1 MICPPLSVQ
10 GAMNTPDFQRPDL
23 PRLHSE
29 LSDELIERL
38 RQVMANT
45 AQVREELWGARA
57 ILSATIRQLQRT
69 RCEKWVPSGALHHPA
84 AWK

>member
-1 MICPPLSVQ
+1 
-10 GAMNTPDFQRPDL
+10 MNTPDFQRPDL

-57 ILSATIRQLQRT
+57 ILSATLRQLQRT
-69 RCEKWVPSGALHHPA
+69 RAGKSLQNEGPHHPA
-84 AWK
+84 DWK